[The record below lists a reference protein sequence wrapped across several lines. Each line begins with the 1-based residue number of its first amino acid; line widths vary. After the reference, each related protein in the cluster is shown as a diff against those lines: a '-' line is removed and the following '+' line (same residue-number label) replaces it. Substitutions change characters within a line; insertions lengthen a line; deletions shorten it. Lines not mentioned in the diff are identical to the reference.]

1 MIRKCLHVIVPA
13 PNFANYC
20 TPRIYFS
27 SIDNKKNNVPY
38 ARQKVIGIG

>member
-1 MIRKCLHVIVPA
+1 MMRNCLHVIMPA
-13 PNFANYC
+13 PNFANSP

-27 SIDNKKNNVPY
+27 DIDKKNYVPY